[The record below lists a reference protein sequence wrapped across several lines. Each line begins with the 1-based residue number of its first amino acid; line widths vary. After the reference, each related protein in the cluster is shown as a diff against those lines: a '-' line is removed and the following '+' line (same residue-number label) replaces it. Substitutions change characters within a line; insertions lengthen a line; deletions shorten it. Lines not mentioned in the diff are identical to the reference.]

1 LDVRVFD
8 EVSAGERQYGR
19 NNRIAVGR
27 LLLHRE
33 RRASAGVV
41 TVGVELTQTM
51 FEKYNEKA
59 RRALFFARYEAS
71 KLGSRVIESEHIL
84 LGVLREGEEIIKE
97 IFSRFNVKPEQIRR
111 EVEGDRL
118 FVDRISSSAEL
129 PLSEESKKILAYAAH
144 EAESMLHQYVGTEHL
159 LIGILRVESS
169 TAARILTAKGLNV
182 YGVRE
187 ETISIL
193 KEREADKQKKE
204 LPFLAEYARDLTAMA
219 HQAQFDPLIGREK
232 EVERIIQILSR
243 RTKNNPILLGE
254 PGVGKTAIVE
264 GLAQRIVDGNVPLFI
279 ANKRILSLDL
289 SLIVAGTKY
298 RGQFEERLKGIIK
311 ELKENT
317 DIIIFIDEIHSLIGA
332 GSAEGSLD
340 AANILK
346 PALSRG
352 EISCVGAT
360 TIREYRRY
368 IEKDRSLLR
377 RFQAINVAPPS
388 EDETLQ
394 ILEGVKERYE
404 AFHKVKYSDT
414 AIRSAVYQSNR
425 YITDRFFPDKAIDI
439 LDEAGAKVK
448 LRRVADTQ
456 NLRRLES
463 EIRSIVKEMKKAI
476 SDKDFEKAVF
486 LREREIEL
494 KEEIERFK
502 AERETVGDEMMEVTK
517 KDVEEII
524 SSWTDIPVTSIEADE
539 AAKLINMEEI
549 LMRRVVG
556 QDKAIKAIS
565 RAIRRSRLGVASP
578 NRPMGSFIFLGSS
591 GVGKT
596 EVARRLAE
604 FLFGSQK
611 HLIRFDMSE
620 YMEKHAVSKLI
631 GSPPGYV
638 GHEEGGQLTERVRRN
653 PYAVVLLD
661 EIEKAHPDIANIL
674 LQILEDGILTDSLG
688 NQVDF
693 RNTLIIMT
701 SNLGTRFLATKGHM
715 GFREKSFEADL
726 KSTEALIHMELKR
739 EFSPEFIN
747 RIDDIIIFNPLT
759 QTELRQICR
768 LLVDDVNQALI
779 HKNVHISIDDTVVD
793 WLLKRAEEES
803 NSGARPLRRAIQR
816 HIEDEI
822 SEFMIRQKDSVPER
836 IEFLMNGDE
845 IVLVASPKDVDLIAN

>member
-1 LDVRVFD
+1 
-8 EVSAGERQYGR
+8 
-19 NNRIAVGR
+19 
-27 LLLHRE
+27 
-33 RRASAGVV
+33 
-41 TVGVELTQTM
+41 M

-219 HQAQFDPLIGREK
+219 HSAQFDPLIGREK

-377 RFQAINVAPPS
+377 RFQAINVAPPN
-388 EDETLQ
+388 ELETLQ

-404 AFHKVKYSDT
+404 NFHKVKYSDT

-439 LDEAGAKVK
+439 IDEAGAKVK

-494 KEEIERFK
+494 KEEVERFK
-502 AERETVGDEMMEVTK
+502 QERDTVGEELMEVTK
-517 KDVEEII
+517 RDVEEII

-539 AAKLINMEEI
+539 AAKLINMEDS

-556 QDKAIKAIS
+556 QDKAIRAIS

-604 FLFGSQK
+604 FLFGSQR
-611 HLIRFDMSE
+611 HLVRFDMSE

-653 PYAVVLLD
+653 PYSVVLLD

-701 SNLGTRFLATKGHM
+701 SNLGTRFLTTKGHM
-715 GFREKSFEADL
+715 GFREKSSEADQ
-726 KSTEALIHMELKR
+726 KSAEAMIHQELKK

-759 QTELRQICR
+759 QNELRAICR
-768 LLVDDVNQALI
+768 LLVDDVNLALVQKGVQI
-779 HKNVHISIDDTVVD
+779 AIDDSVID
-793 WLLKRAEEES
+793 WLLRRAEEES

-816 HIEDEI
+816 YIEDEL
-822 SEFMIRQKDSVPER
+822 SEFLIRHKDSMPEW
-836 IEFLMNGDE
+836 IDFTMNANEVLLMPRSSE
-845 IVLVASPKDVDLIAN
+845 ALTP

>member
-1 LDVRVFD
+1 
-8 EVSAGERQYGR
+8 
-19 NNRIAVGR
+19 
-27 LLLHRE
+27 
-33 RRASAGVV
+33 
-41 TVGVELTQTM
+41 M

-169 TAARILTAKGLNV
+169 TAARILTARGLNV

-219 HQAQFDPLIGREK
+219 HSAQFDPLIGREK

-311 ELKENT
+311 ELKENP

-352 EISCVGAT
+352 EISCIGAT

-377 RFQAINVAPPS
+377 RFQAINVAPPN
-388 EDETLQ
+388 EDETLA

-404 AFHKVKYSDT
+404 SFHKVKYSDT

-456 NLRRLES
+456 NLRRIES

-494 KEEIERFK
+494 KEEVERFK
-502 AERETVGDEMMEVTK
+502 QEREAVGEELMEVTK

-539 AAKLINMEEI
+539 AAKLINMEDS

-556 QDKAIKAIS
+556 QDKAIRAIS

-604 FLFGSQK
+604 FLFGSK
-611 HLIRFDMSE
+611 RHLIRFDMSE

-653 PYAVVLLD
+653 PYAVVLFD
-661 EIEKAHPDIANIL
+661 EMEKAHADIYNIL
-674 LQILEDGILTDSLG
+674 LQVFEDGILTDALG
-688 NQVDF
+688 NTIDF
-693 RNTLIIMT
+693 KNSIIIMT
-701 SNLGTRFLATKGHM
+701 SNIGARFIQKRASLGFQGT
-715 GFREKSFEADL
+715 ADL
-726 KSTEALIHMELKR
+726 SRGKMEEMVMASVR
-739 EFSPEFIN
+739 QTFNPEFIN
-747 RIDDIIIFNPLT
+747 RLDEIIIFD
-759 QTELRQICR
+759 ELGDEELLDVLQLQIDQINATMSNHGFIVR
-768 LLVDDVNQALI
+768 LAPEA
-779 HKNVHISIDDTVVD
+779 
-793 WLLKRAEEES
+793 KRWILAKTCADRS
-803 NSGARPLRRAIQR
+803 YGARPLRRALQKYVEDPLSEALIQGYLGDSSLVEMFVD
-816 HIEDEI
+816 EDVLSFRPI
-822 SEFMIRQKDSVPER
+822 MIDEAGVEQP
-836 IEFLMNGDE
+836 GD
-845 IVLVASPKDVDLIAN
+845 LLLTY

>member
-1 LDVRVFD
+1 
-8 EVSAGERQYGR
+8 
-19 NNRIAVGR
+19 
-27 LLLHRE
+27 
-33 RRASAGVV
+33 
-41 TVGVELTQTM
+41 M

-204 LPFLAEYARDLTAMA
+204 LPFLAEYARDLTQMA

-311 ELKENT
+311 ELKENP

-352 EISCVGAT
+352 EISCIGAT

-377 RFQAINVAPPS
+377 RFQAINVNPPS

-404 AFHKVKYSDT
+404 NFHKVKYSDT

-502 AERETVGDEMMEVTK
+502 SERESVGDEMMEVTK
-517 KDVEEII
+517 KDIEEII

-549 LMRRVVG
+549 LMRRIVG

-701 SNLGTRFLATKGHM
+701 SNLGTRFLTTKGHM
-715 GFREKSFEADL
+715 GFREKTPEGDQ
-726 KSTEALIHMELKR
+726 KSAEQLIHQELKK

-779 HKNVHISIDDTVVD
+779 HKNVHIAVDESVID
-793 WLLKRAEEES
+793 WLLKKAEEEA

-816 HIEDEI
+816 HIEDEL
-822 SEFMIRQKDSVPER
+822 SEYMIRNKDNVPER
-836 IEFLMNGDE
+836 IDFTMSGDQ
-845 IVLVASPKDVDLIAN
+845 VALIATPKDVDLIAN